1 MVKKRNKA
9 GNRRQRLQLVTLCI
23 STAMVLILLGL
34 VVLSVFTERNLS
46 AFVKENLTVTMIL
59 TQETSDAQAQRLRKQ
74 IEALPYIQ
82 GTAYTSKAEALK
94 QGTKELGTDPSEFA
108 GGNPFTA
115 EIELHLQPAY
125 ANNDSI
131 KWIAP
136 MLKTYKGVQDID
148 YRQDLMESVNSTLGK
163 ISIVLLILAALLT
176 TISFAL
182 INNTIRL
189 SIYSRRFSIH
199 TMKLVGASY
208 GFIRAPFLRNAVGLG
223 LLSAIMALAVLGTG
237 LYMLYQNTPEIGIV
251 IDGTVIGV
259 TALIVVLFGVLITL
273 FCSWLSV
280 NNFLK
285 MKASD
290 LYKI

>member
-1 MVKKRNKA
+1 
-9 GNRRQRLQLVTLCI
+9 
-23 STAMVLILLGL
+23 MVLILLGL
-34 VVLSVFTERNLS
+34 VVLSVFVERNLS
-46 AFVKENLTVTMIL
+46 AFVKENLTVTLIL
-59 TQETSDAQAQRLRKQ
+59 TSETSDGQAAQLRRQ

-94 QGTKELGTDPSEFA
+94 QGTKALGADPSEFA

-115 EIELHLQPAY
+115 EIELHLQPSY
-125 ANNDSI
+125 ANNDSVQ
-131 KWIAP
+131 WIAP
-136 MLKTYKGVQDID
+136 RLKALKGVQDVD
-148 YRQDLMESVNSTLGK
+148 YKQDLMDSVNSMLGK
-163 ISIVLLILAALLT
+163 ISLVLLVLAALLT

-189 SIYSRRFSIH
+189 SIYARRFSIH

-208 GFIRAPFLRNAVGLG
+208 GFIRAPFLKKAVGLG
-223 LLSAIMALAVLGTG
+223 LLSAVIALAALGVG
-237 LYMLYQNTPEIGIV
+237 LFMLYQNSPEISTV

-280 NNFLK
+280 NSFLK